1 MTHVTRW
8 LISALSFAVA
18 IAFSSVL
25 SHAQA
30 PGAAKKMEFD
40 SPLLKPWTGPYGGV
54 PPWNLVRSED
64 FIPAFDAAIKA
75 SNADIK
81 AITDDPEPADFD
93 NTIVTMNVQG
103 MLNRLNA
110 IFLSMPRISMSGQSQ
125 TSRKLSFQNSPNTKT
140 AFTRTRSCL
149 TAFLLSTTVRP

>member
-1 MTHVTRW
+1 MTRC

-75 SNADIK
+75 SIADIK
-81 AITDDPEPADFD
+81 AITDDPETQFL
-93 NTIVTMNVQG
+93 
-103 MLNRLNA
+103 LNRNPQRV
-110 IFLSMPRISMSGQSQ
+110 S
-125 TSRKLSFQNSPNTKT
+125 
-140 AFTRTRSCL
+140 
-149 TAFLLSTTVRP
+149 